1 MTRRPASD
9 RPKLLFT
16 VNDAGFFL
24 SHRLPIARA
33 AASAGFHVH
42 VATAPGPAVAA
53 IEAEGFAHHPVA
65 LSRRGVNPL
74 REVWVPWSLFRLY
87 RSVKP
92 DLVHHVTIKPVLY
105 GGIAAR
111 LAGVPAVIAAVS
123 GLGFVFLDRGRG
135 AGVLRNLVRA
145 LYRFALR
152 QRNGRVIFQ
161 NDDDRAEF
169 IARRLVAQED
179 CVLIKGSGVDLD
191 LFRPSPEP
199 EGPPVV
205 MLASRMLRDK
215 GVGEFV
221 EAARRLRDAGTEARF
236 VLAGDTDPGNPTAI
250 PRAQV
255 QQWHDE
261 GLVEWWGYREDMA
274 AVLAQ
279 AHVVCLPSY
288 REGLPKVLI
297 EAAACGRAIVASD
310 VPGCRE
316 IARGGDNALLVPLRD
331 GPALAEAIAQLLS
344 DGELRRRMGARGREI
359 VDAEF
364 SLTGVVEQTLAL
376 YRSLLQSAGGY
387 TLPSNKDTQVRC
399 TPV

>member
-33 AASAGFHVH
+33 AAAAGFHVH
-42 VATAPGPAVAA
+42 VATAPSPAAAA
-53 IEAEGFAHHPVA
+53 IAAEGFPHHPVPMT
-65 LSRRGVNPL
+65 RRGVNPL
-74 REVWVPWSLFRLY
+74 REIWVPWALTRLY
-87 RSVKP
+87 RSIKP

-105 GGIAAR
+105 GGLAAR
-111 LAGVPAVIAAVS
+111 LAGVPAVVGAVS
-123 GLGFVFLDRGRG
+123 GLGYVFLDRGPG
-135 AGVLRNLVRA
+135 AGVLRGLIRA
-145 LYRFALR
+145 AYRIALR
-152 QRNGRVIFQ
+152 QPNGRVIFQ
-161 NDDDRAEF
+161 NQDDRAEF
-169 IARRLVAQED
+169 VTRGLVAPDD

-191 LFRPSPEP
+191 AFRPCPEP

-205 MLASRMLRDK
+205 MLAARILRDK

-221 EAARRLRDAGTEARF
+221 EAARRLRDAGTQARF
-236 VLAGDTDPGNPTAI
+236 VLVGDTDPGNPTAI
-250 PRAQV
+250 PRPQV

-261 GLVEWWGYREDMA
+261 GLVEWWGFREDMA

-316 IARGGDNALLVPLRD
+316 IARDGHNALLVPVRD
-331 GPALAEAIAQLLS
+331 GAALAEAIARLLS
-344 DGELRRRMGARGREI
+344 DAELRRRMGTRGREI
-359 VDAEF
+359 VEAEF
-364 SLTGVVEQTLAL
+364 SLADVVAQTLAL
-376 YRSLLQSAGGY
+376 YRSLLETSGGY
-387 TLPSNKDTQVRC
+387 ALPSNKDTRVRC
-399 TPV
+399 TLV